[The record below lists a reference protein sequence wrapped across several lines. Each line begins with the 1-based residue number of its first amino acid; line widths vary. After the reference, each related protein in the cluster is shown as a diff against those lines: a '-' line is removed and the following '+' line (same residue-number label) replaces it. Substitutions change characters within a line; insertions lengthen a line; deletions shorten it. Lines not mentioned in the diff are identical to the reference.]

1 ARAQNPSIAVH
12 PKPADFAKALE
23 AVDVILTMIDE
34 PFAVLSSKF
43 DRQAGSARRWQMI
56 GSVRDLSRRW
66 AALITVSDGKQMPI
80 ASDLFFIYTQVN
92 DIQSYI
98 SSVTSEERLRGQS
111 SSILNAATTVLR
123 AGTELL
129 PIG

>member
-1 ARAQNPSIAVH
+1 
-12 PKPADFAKALE
+12 
-23 AVDVILTMIDE
+23 
-34 PFAVLSSKF
+34 
-43 DRQAGSARRWQMI
+43 
-56 GSVRDLSRRW
+56 
-66 AALITVSDGKQMPI
+66 MPI

-129 PIG
+129 PIGQTLQYAVADRIDAQEADCRDGPPRPESR